1 MVEESRRA
9 GRRATSRELRAREM
23 RQRNHWTV
31 APRPAIAGLLMC
43 LGGYTSDTLLSAPKH
58 APLTLQLQ
66 ASGRQLSLTKNPGE
80 SAEHLVL
87 KALLWALLLPS
98 HPEAKIEAD
107 LGLRYTP
114 DVVAL
119 GDDSTPIWWGECGS
133 VKSSKLSDLA
143 SAYPNARFS
152 VAKWGRSDLRGYAAT
167 LSGELALP
175 PGRTAPF
182 ELISFP
188 ADSVDR
194 FVSDSGELSISWD
207 QLEVISLGKD
217 G

>member
-1 MVEESRRA
+1 
-9 GRRATSRELRAREM
+9 
-23 RQRNHWTV
+23 
-31 APRPAIAGLLMC
+31 MC

-175 PGRTAPF
+175 PLILRQIFRRRCQRNRCGSGPPPSAAAP
-182 ELISFP
+182 P
-188 ADSVDR
+188 ADPPARPLCRSCR
-194 FVSDSGELSISWD
+194 G
-207 QLEVISLGKD
+207 GP
-217 G
+217 